1 MTGRFDGTGTTVP
14 AKNPEKYALDPDI
27 GGGNVQRC
35 TPHFPSGRRRTLVNR
50 SQLLNNFAE
59 ANELTRKQA
68 DELVTSLLEI
78 ITNSVASGDDV
89 AISGFAKFK
98 RIDRPARMAR
108 NPATGEQ
115 VRVKAKRVARIT
127 PLKNFKDAVL
137 SGKASKPAA
146 KKAAK
151 KAPARKPAKKAPAK
165 KKAVAKKTVKRAPA
179 RKATK
184 RR

>member
-1 MTGRFDGTGTTVP
+1 M
-14 AKNPEKYALDPDI
+14 
-27 GGGNVQRC
+27 
-35 TPHFPSGRRRTLVNR
+35 NR
-50 SQLLNNFAE
+50 SQLLNKFAE
-59 ANELTRKQA
+59 DNQISRKEA
-68 DELVTSLLEI
+68 DGYVTSFVDI
-78 ITNSVASGDDV
+78 ITASVASGEDV

-137 SGKASKPAA
+137 TGKVPKPAA
-146 KKAAK
+146 KKVAK
-151 KAPARKPAKKAPAK
+151 KAPAKKATAKKAPAKKAPAK
-165 KKAVAKKTVKRAPA
+165 KPAA
-179 RKATK
+179 RKTTAK